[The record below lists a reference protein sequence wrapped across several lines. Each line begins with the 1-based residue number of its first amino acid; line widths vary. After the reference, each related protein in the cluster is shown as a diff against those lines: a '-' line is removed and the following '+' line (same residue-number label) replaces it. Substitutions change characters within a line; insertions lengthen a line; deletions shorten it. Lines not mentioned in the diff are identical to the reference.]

1 MNILCKP
8 VGLFHINAD
17 NGYLRD
23 ISLQTAIY
31 LVQKSVLL
39 HVTAGELIYADNHGQ
54 IYWGGGGLVG
64 VNQLSNPKVL

>member
-31 LVQKSVLL
+31 LVQKSVDMLL
-39 HVTAGELIYADNHGQ
+39 HVTAGE
-54 IYWGGGGLVG
+54 
-64 VNQLSNPKVL
+64 

>member
-31 LVQKSVLL
+31 LVQKSVDMLL

-54 IYWGGGGLVG
+54 IYWGGA
-64 VNQLSNPKVL
+64 SWR

>member
-31 LVQKSVLL
+31 LVQKSVDMLL
-39 HVTAGELIYADNHGQ
+39 HVIAGE
-54 IYWGGGGLVG
+54 
-64 VNQLSNPKVL
+64 

>member
-17 NGYLRD
+17 NGYLID

-31 LVQKSVLL
+31 LVQKSVDMLL
-39 HVTAGELIYADNHGQ
+39 HVPADELIYADNHEQ
-54 IYWGGGGLVG
+54 IYWGGGAIWG
-64 VNQLSNPKVL
+64 